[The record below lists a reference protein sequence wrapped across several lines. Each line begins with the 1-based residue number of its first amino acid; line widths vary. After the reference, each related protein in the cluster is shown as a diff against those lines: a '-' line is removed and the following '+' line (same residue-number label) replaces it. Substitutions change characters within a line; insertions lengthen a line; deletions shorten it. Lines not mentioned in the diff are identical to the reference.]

1 MSGADWYFH
10 KADQCGRMA
19 KDATEP
25 DRRAAYRQEQKLW
38 LEIAASVI
46 NEEDKRFGPEPR

>member
-1 MSGADWYFH
+1 
-10 KADQCGRMA
+10 MA